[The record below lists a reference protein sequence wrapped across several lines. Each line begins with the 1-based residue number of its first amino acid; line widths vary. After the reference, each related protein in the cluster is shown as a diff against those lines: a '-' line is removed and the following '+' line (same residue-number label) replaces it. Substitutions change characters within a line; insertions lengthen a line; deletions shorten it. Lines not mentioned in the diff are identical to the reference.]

1 MIAGNTGQ
9 AGALNLR
16 SNSFYFSAPMLK
28 PCNSEENKR
37 QAMCRAAAQLD
48 AAESRAQPGEM
59 SQALADVARCC
70 RALDDWPSAETCLVH
85 ALRWARLAGSTDGVV
100 DLMCELSETSTSLAE
115 RFDADEDMEPGPAHA
130 ARERARDHAFEASTL
145 AGRVADTQWEVQVL
159 LRISDVLDRCGDRD
173 DAMLLQTRALRLMSG
188 GLCAALDV
196 SHLPSLGRLADA

>member
-1 MIAGNTGQ
+1 
-9 AGALNLR
+9 
-16 SNSFYFSAPMLK
+16 MLT
-28 PCNSEENKR
+28 PYTPEETKR

-48 AAESRAQPGEM
+48 AAETRAQPSEM
-59 SQALADVARCC
+59 SQALSEVARCC

-100 DLMCELSETSTSLAE
+100 DLMCELSETSTGLAE
-115 RFDADEDMEPGPAHA
+115 RFDADEDMDRGPAHA

-188 GLCAALDV
+188 GLCAVPDV